1 VSDERQAQQLIL
13 EAMRAV
19 LSDDHNFERG
29 VASLVDLVNRIAN
42 EDGASTLNDV
52 AVALSVALAT
62 ALERIAVDQGL
73 ATEDLIEV
81 WFAE

>member
-29 VASLVDLVNRIAN
+29 VASLVDLVNRIAD

>member
-1 VSDERQAQQLIL
+1 VSDERQSRQLIL

-29 VASLVDLVNRIAN
+29 VACLVDLVNRIAH
-42 EDGASTLNDV
+42 EDGASTLSVV
-52 AVALSVALAT
+52 AVGLSVALAD
-62 ALERIAVDQGL
+62 ALKRIAVDQGL
-73 ATEDLIEV
+73 AAEDLIEV